1 MLSSTREMAL
11 FPVGAQDVD
20 RDLLSVYGMNIMQ
33 GVDRRLRLGVK
44 NVLVSIPPHSSRKT
58 FSVLKFPDGH

>member
-1 MLSSTREMAL
+1 MTLRAL

-20 RDLLSVYGMNIMQ
+20 RDLLSVSGMDIMQ

-58 FSVLKFPDGH
+58 YWVLKSPMDIKPQ